1 MDRLHLGTMSRRTVL
16 KAGAAAAIP
25 VGTAAAILPGTL
37 GGHGSA
43 ENAPLAQ
50 ESTPFPILEEVAI
63 AELQAMMDAKQLTSS
78 QLVNMY
84 LARIDAIDQRGPAV
98 NAIIELNPDAPAIAE
113 ALDRERQTAG
123 PRGPLHGIP
132 ILLKDNVATADQM
145 QTTAGSLALVGS
157 RPRQDA
163 TIAQRLRDAGAVILG
178 KTTLSE
184 WANFRST
191 NSTSGWSGRGG
202 QAVNP
207 YVLDANPCGS
217 SSGSAI
223 AVAANLTAVSIGTET
238 DGSIVCPASI
248 NGVVGIKPTVGLTSR
263 AGVIPI
269 SHNQDTIG
277 PHARTV
283 ADAAIVLGAIAGVD
297 PRDPATQA
305 SAGKEQRDYTAF
317 LDPNGLRGARIGVA
331 RQVFFGYSSWA
342 DAIVNTAIEAMRAA
356 GATIVD
362 PADIPTAKEIANN
375 PGETDVLLYDFK
387 ADIAAYL
394 ATLEPGF
401 PITDL
406 AGLIRFN
413 NEHAAEEMPYFGQE
427 LFLQAQAKGPL
438 TDKAYRDALAKN
450 HSLGREQGIDAVM
463 AKYHLDALVAPT
475 ASPAWKTDL
484 VNGDHFLGASS
495 GPAAIAGY
503 PLISVPAGFAFGLP
517 VGITFMGTAFS
528 EPTLIKLAYA
538 FEQATKARRAPSFLP
553 TSVVP
558 PRIAAG
564 PRGAAIFTATPS
576 AGTPVSGTPATASPV
591 AATPAPAMATPA
603 S

>member
-1 MDRLHLGTMSRRTVL
+1 MVDRPLRTMSRRTVI
-16 KAGAAAAIP
+16 KAGAVAALP
-25 VGTAAAILPGTL
+25 VGAAGAAILPGAL
-37 GGHGSA
+37 RGQGSTDQA
-43 ENAPLAQ
+43 AQ
-50 ESTPFPILEEVAI
+50 ASAPFPELEEATI
-63 AELQAMMDAKQLTSS
+63 AGLQAMMEAKQLTARE
-78 QLVNMY
+78 LVNQY
-84 LARIDAIDQRGPAV
+84 LARIDALDQRGPSI
-98 NAIIELNPDAPAIAE
+98 NAIIELNPDALDIAD
-113 ALDRERQTAG
+113 ALDRERAAKG
-123 PRGPLHGIP
+123 PRGPMHGIP
-132 ILLKDNVATADQM
+132 ILLKDNVATADRM

-157 RPRQDA
+157 RPQQDA

-191 NSTSGWSGRGG
+191 TSTSGWSGRGG

-207 YVLDANPCGS
+207 YVLDCNPCGS
-217 SSGSAI
+217 SSGSAA
-223 AVAANLTAVSIGTET
+223 AVSANLTTVSIGTET

-269 SHNQDTIG
+269 SHSQDTIG

-283 ADAAIVLGAIAGVD
+283 EDAVAVLNAIAGVD
-297 PRDPATQA
+297 PRDPATQPSTGRA
-305 SAGKEQRDYTAF
+305 QSDYTTF

-331 RQVFFGYSSWA
+331 RQTFFGYSAWA
-342 DAIVNTAIEAMRAA
+342 DAIVESAIETMRAA
-356 GATIVD
+356 GAVIVD
-362 PADIPTAKEIANN
+362 PADIPTAKEISTS
-375 PGETDVLLYDFK
+375 PDETDVLLYDFK

-394 ATLEPGF
+394 ATLEPGV

-413 NEHAAEEMPYFGQE
+413 DEHAAEEMPYFGQE

-438 TDKAYRDALAKN
+438 TDRAYLDALGRN
-450 HSLGREQGIDAVM
+450 HARGREQGIDAAL
-463 AKYHLDALVAPT
+463 AKYHVDALVAPT

-528 EPTLIKLAYA
+528 EPTLIKLAYG
-538 FEQATKARRAPSFLP
+538 FEQVSKARRTPSFLP

-558 PRIAAG
+558 PRISAG
-564 PRGAAIFTATPS
+564 PQGATIFPATPVAS
-576 AGTPVSGTPATASPV
+576 PAASPV
-591 AATPAPAMATPA
+591 ATPGATPT